1 MVNEQMVNNLYALVT
16 GASRGIGRAIAERLA
31 KDGYT
36 VLINYHSNEAA
47 AEQTREAIEAAGGK
61 AELLPFN
68 VADGQSVEEALTAW
82 DAAHEGEH
90 ISVLVNNAG
99 IRRDGLLVFMGE
111 EDWHEVMQ
119 TTTEGFYYTT
129 KHVLPSM
136 LRARHGRIVNI
147 SSISGVSGLPGQTNY
162 SAAKAAIIGATKAL
176 SKEVAARKVTVNAV
190 APGFIAT
197 DMTADLDEAEL
208 KKTIPAGRF
217 GQPEE
222 VAALVSFLCSDE
234 AAYITGQVINIAGG
248 MG

>member
-1 MVNEQMVNNLYALVT
+1 MNEYALVT

-31 KDGYT
+31 HDGYT
-36 VLINYHSNEAA
+36 VILNYHSNTAA
-47 AEQTREAIEAAGGK
+47 AEATKAAIEAAGGK
-61 AELLPFN
+61 AELLPFD
-68 VADGQSVEEALTAW
+68 VSDGKAIETALNQW
-82 DAAHEGEH
+82 EAAHEGEH

-99 IRRDGLLVFMGE
+99 IRRDGLMVFMS
-111 EDWHEVMQ
+111 EDEWHDVMR
-119 TTTEGFYYTT
+119 TTTEGLYYITH
-129 KHVLPSM
+129 HVLSGM
-136 LRARHGRIVNI
+136 LRARKGRIVNI
-147 SSISGVSGLPGQTNY
+147 ASVSGVSGLPGQVNY
-162 SAAKAAIIGATKAL
+162 SAAKATLIGATKAL

-217 GQPEE
+217 CQPEE

-234 AAYITGQVINIAGG
+234 AAYITGQVIQIAGG

>member
-1 MVNEQMVNNLYALVT
+1 MKYALVT

-36 VLINYHSNEAA
+36 VLINYHRNTEAA
-47 AEQTREAIEAAGGK
+47 EATKAAIEANGGQ
-61 AELLPFN
+61 AELLPFD
-68 VADGQSVEEALTAW
+68 VSDGQAIEAALTAW
-82 DAAHEGEH
+82 DEAHEGEH

-99 IRRDGLLVFMGE
+99 IRRDGLMVFMS
-111 EDWHEVMQ
+111 EDEWHEVIK

-129 KHVLPSM
+129 KHVLPAM
-136 LRARHGRIVNI
+136 VRARHGRIVNI
-147 SSISGVSGLPGQTNY
+147 SSVSGVSGLPGQVNY

-222 VAALVSFLCSDE
+222 VAALVAFLCSDE
-234 AAYITGQVINIAGG
+234 AAYITGQVIEIAGG
-248 MG
+248 I

>member
-1 MVNEQMVNNLYALVT
+1 MNYALVT

-31 KDGYT
+31 RDGYA
-36 VLINYHSNEAA
+36 VLINYKNNQQAA
-47 AEQTREAIEAAGGK
+47 VSGQQAIEAAGGR
-61 AELLPFN
+61 AELLPFD
-68 VADGQSVEEALTAW
+68 VADGAAIDAALSAW
-82 DAAHEGEH
+82 ESAHEGEH

-99 IRRDGLLVFMGE
+99 IRRDGLLVFMSDDE
-111 EDWHEVMQ
+111 WHDVLR

-129 KHVLPSM
+129 HHVLPAM
-136 LRARHGRIVNI
+136 LRARKGRIVNI
-147 SSISGVSGLPGQTNY
+147 TSVSGVSGLPGQTNY
-162 SAAKAAIIGATKAL
+162 SAAKAALIGATKAL

-222 VAALVSFLCSDE
+222 VAALVSFLCSDD
-234 AAYITGQVINIAGG
+234 AAYITGQVISIAGG
-248 MG
+248 IG

>member
-1 MVNEQMVNNLYALVT
+1 MKYALVT

-31 KDGYT
+31 KDGYA
-36 VLINYHSNEAA
+36 VLINYHSNTEAA
-47 AEQTREAIEAAGGK
+47 EATKAAIEANGGQ
-61 AELLPFN
+61 AELLPFD
-68 VADGQSVEEALTAW
+68 VSDGKAIEAALTTW

-99 IRRDGLLVFMGE
+99 VRRDGLMVFMSE
-111 EDWHEVMQ
+111 EDWLEVMR
-119 TTTEGFYYTT
+119 TTTEGFYHTT
-129 KHVLPSM
+129 KHVLPAM
-136 LRARHGRIVNI
+136 VRARYGRIVNI
-147 SSISGVSGLPGQTNY
+147 SSISGVSGLPGQVNY
-162 SAAKAAIIGATKAL
+162 SAAKAALIGATKTL

-234 AAYITGQVINIAGG
+234 AAYITGQVIEIAGG
-248 MG
+248 IG

>member
-1 MVNEQMVNNLYALVT
+1 MNQYALIT
-16 GASRGIGRAIAERLA
+16 GASRGIGRAVAERLA

-36 VLINYHSNEAA
+36 VIINYKSNEEAA
-47 AEQTREAIEAAGGK
+47 LSCQQAIESAGGK
-61 AELLPFN
+61 AELLPFD
-68 VADGQSVEEALTAW
+68 VSDGKAIEAALTAW

-99 IRRDGLLVFMGE
+99 IRRDGLMVFMN
-111 EDWHEVMQ
+111 EDEWHEVMR

-129 KHVLPSM
+129 HHVLTGM
-136 LRARHGRIVNI
+136 LRARKGRIVNI
-147 SSISGVSGLPGQTNY
+147 ASVSGVSGLPGQTNY
-162 SAAKAAIIGATKAL
+162 SAAKAALIGGTKAL

-190 APGFIAT
+190 APGFIST

-217 GQPEE
+217 GTPEE

-234 AAYITGQVINIAGG
+234 ASYITGQVIAIAGG
-248 MG
+248 IG

>member
-1 MVNEQMVNNLYALVT
+1 MKYALVT

-36 VLINYHSNEAA
+36 VLINYHSNTAA
-47 AEQTREAIEAAGGK
+47 AEAAKAAIEANGGQ
-61 AELLPFN
+61 AELLPFD
-68 VADGQSVEEALTAW
+68 VSDGQAIEAALTAW
-82 DAAHEGEH
+82 DEAHKGEH

-99 IRRDGLLVFMGE
+99 IRRDGLLVFMS
-111 EDWHEVMQ
+111 EDEWHEVIK

-129 KHVLPSM
+129 KHVLPAM
-136 LRARHGRIVNI
+136 VRARHGRIVNI
-147 SSISGVSGLPGQTNY
+147 SSVSGVSGLPGQVNY

-222 VAALVSFLCSDE
+222 VAALVAFLCSDE
-234 AAYITGQVINIAGG
+234 AAYITGQVIEIAGG
-248 MG
+248 I

>member
-1 MVNEQMVNNLYALVT
+1 MKYALVT

-36 VLINYHSNEAA
+36 VLINYHSNRAA
-47 AEQTREAIEAAGGK
+47 AEATKAAIEANGGQ
-61 AELLPFN
+61 AELLPFD
-68 VADGQSVEEALTAW
+68 VSDGQAIETALTTW
-82 DAAHEGEH
+82 DAAHKGEH
-90 ISVLVNNAG
+90 IDVLVNNAG
-99 IRRDGLLVFMGE
+99 IRRDGLLVFMSE
-111 EDWHEVMQ
+111 EEWHEVIR

-129 KHVLPSM
+129 KHVLPAM

-147 SSISGVSGLPGQTNY
+147 SSVSGVSGLPGQVNY
-162 SAAKAAIIGATKAL
+162 SAAKAALIGATKAL
-176 SKEVAARKVTVNAV
+176 SKEIAARKVTVNAV

-222 VAALVSFLCSDE
+222 VAALVAFLCSDE
-234 AAYITGQVINIAGG
+234 AAYITGQVIEIAGG
-248 MG
+248 I

>member
-1 MVNEQMVNNLYALVT
+1 MSYALVT

-36 VLINYHSNEAA
+36 VIINYKSNQQAA
-47 AEQTREAIEAAGGK
+47 ISCQQAIEAAGGK
-61 AELLPFN
+61 AELLPFD
-68 VADGQSVEEALTAW
+68 VADGQAIEAALTAW

-99 IRRDGLLVFMGE
+99 IRRDGLLVFMNE
-111 EDWHEVMQ
+111 QDWHDVLR

-129 KHVLPSM
+129 HHVLAGM
-136 LRARHGRIVNI
+136 LRARRGRIVNI
-147 SSISGVSGLPGQTNY
+147 TSISGVSGLPGQTNY
-162 SAAKAAIIGATKAL
+162 SAAKAALIGATKAL

-190 APGFIAT
+190 APGFIQT

-217 GQPEE
+217 GKPEE

-234 AAYITGQVINIAGG
+234 AAYITGQVISIAGG

>member
-1 MVNEQMVNNLYALVT
+1 MAYALVT
-16 GASRGIGRAIAERLA
+16 GGSRGIGRAIAERLA

-36 VLINYHSNEAA
+36 VIINYKSDQQSAIRC
-47 AEQTREAIEAAGGK
+47 QQAIEEAGGK
-61 AELLPFN
+61 AELLPFD
-68 VADGQSVEEALTAW
+68 VSDGQAIEAALTAW
-82 DAAHEGEH
+82 EQAHEGEH

-111 EDWHEVMQ
+111 ADWHDVMR

-129 KHVLPSM
+129 HHVLPAM
-136 LRARHGRIVNI
+136 LRARKGRIVNI
-147 SSISGVSGLPGQTNY
+147 TSISGVSGLPGQTNY
-162 SAAKAAIIGATKAL
+162 SAAKAALIGAAKAL
-176 SKEVAARKVTVNAV
+176 SKEIAARKVTVNAV

-248 MG
+248 LG